1 MFIFSPSEAEKQPR
15 EPKIV
20 FLIGKLTNEWSTLLF
35 LILPHIR
42 LIWEVCRRRGVP
54 GVPGV
59 QVVQVVFWMFLSIF
73 MIFYNLYG
81 RSVGAGVQGVQRV
94 QGVLVVFYMFLSIF
108 YDFIQL
114 IWEVCRSWG
123 CQGCQEGQA
132 CLWFGCS

>member
-59 QVVQVVFWMFLSIF
+59 QGVPGVSVVFWMFLS
-73 MIFYNLYG
+73 
-81 RSVGAGVQGVQRV
+81 S
-94 QGVLVVFYMFLSIF
+94 F
-108 YDFIQL
+108 YDFLQL
-114 IWEVCRSWG
+114 IWEVVGAGGARGARGANGASG
-123 CQGCQEGQA
+123 F
-132 CLWFGCS
+132 LDVLKHFL